1 MEGSVK
7 HTGAMELNYS
17 IRPMEPRDVD
27 ALVALEAASF
37 SLPWNKQHFEELFQR
52 DYCYYL
58 VAVARSV
65 VQTTET
71 DGKVEKVNARIE
83 ETGERIIGFAGF
95 TNICNEANIDNV
107 VVDENY
113 RGQGIAKG
121 LVQALIAAGE
131 SQGVEAFTL
140 EVRVSNAPAIRVY
153 ESVGFVSEGI
163 RPKFYEKPVEDAMI
177 MWRR

>member
-7 HTGAMELNYS
+7 HTGATEVNYS
-17 IRPMEPRDVD
+17 IRPMEPADVD
-27 ALVALEAASF
+27 ALVAMEAASF
-37 SLPWNKQHFEELFQR
+37 SLPWNRQHFEELFQR

-58 VAVARSV
+58 VAEIRDA
-65 VQTTET
+65 TT
-71 DGKVEKVNARIE
+71 DGGNSQVV
-83 ETGERIIGFAGF
+83 GFAGF

-113 RGQGIAKG
+113 RGQGIAKS
-121 LVQALIAAGE
+121 LVQALITAGE
-131 SQGVEAFTL
+131 AQGVEAFTL

-153 ESVGFVSEGI
+153 ESTGFVSEGI
-163 RPKFYEKPVEDAMI
+163 RPRFYEKPVEDAMI